1 MKKLLGEERVRMI
14 RGKLSMAVKLAAGVL
29 VFGAWLLM
37 IRSAAGTLSDTG
49 VRSLRYFT
57 VLSNFLCGIAA
68 LIHFFFLALRKT
80 APRWVLRLSYI
91 GTAAVG
97 VTLMVV
103 LLFLGPLYGYREMLK
118 GANLW
123 FHLLIPLLAILDHIL
138 LEPGER
144 PEFRDTFLCLIPAF
158 LYGVVYAVNIALNG
172 TGEWPNTNDWY
183 LFFRWGV
190 PVGIVIYAA
199 ILLLNWGIAL
209 TLRVLG
215 RKRAKQEA

>member
-1 MKKLLGEERVRMI
+1 MKE
-14 RGKLSMAVKLAAGVL
+14 KLSMAAKLATGVL

-57 VLSNFLCGIAA
+57 VLSNFLCAIAA
-68 LIHFFFLALRKT
+68 LIHFGFLAVRKS
-80 APRWVLRLSYI
+80 APRWVLRLSYA

-103 LLFLGPLYGYREMLK
+103 LLFLGPLYGYLAMLK

-144 PEFRDTFLCLIPAF
+144 PSFRDTFLCLVPVA
-158 LYGVVYAVNIALNG
+158 LYGAVYVGNLLVNG
-172 TGEWPNTNDWY
+172 VGEWPDTNDWY
-183 LFFRWGV
+183 LFTIWGTSV
-190 PVGIVIYAA
+190 AVCIAA
-199 ILLLNWGIAL
+199 GILLLAWGIAL
-209 TLRVLG
+209 ALRALG
-215 RKRAKQEA
+215 RARVKGERRTADISSGE

>member
-1 MKKLLGEERVRMI
+1 MK
-14 RGKLSMAVKLAAGVL
+14 RGKLSMTVKLATGVL

-68 LIHFFFLALRKT
+68 LIHFFFLAFRKS
-80 APRWVLRLSYI
+80 APRWARRLSYA

-103 LLFLGPLYGYREMLK
+103 LLFLGPLYSYPAMLK

-144 PEFRDTFLCLIPAF
+144 PSFRDTFLCLIPPF
-158 LYGVVYAVNIALNG
+158 LYGTGYAVNIAVNG
-172 TGEWPNTNDWY
+172 IGKWPDTNDWY

-190 PVGIVIYAA
+190 PVGIMIYAA
-199 ILLLNWGIAL
+199 ILLLAWGIAL
-209 TLRVLG
+209 TLRALG
-215 RKRAKQEA
+215 RKRAKREA

>member
-1 MKKLLGEERVRMI
+1 M
-14 RGKLSMAVKLAAGVL
+14 RGKLSVCVKLATGVL

-144 PEFRDTFLCLIPAF
+144 PSFRDTFLAVLPTV
-158 LYGVVYAVNIALNG
+158 LYGLGYIANLLVNG
-172 TGEWPNTNDWY
+172 VGQWPDTNDWY
-183 LFFRWGV
+183 LFTLWGT
-190 PVGIVIYAA
+190 PVAA
-199 ILLLNWGIAL
+199 CIFAGILLLNWGIAL
-209 TLRVLG
+209 ALRALG
-215 RKRAKQEA
+215 RARAKREA

>member
-1 MKKLLGEERVRMI
+1 MT
-14 RGKLSMAVKLAAGVL
+14 RGKLSMTVKLATGVL

-68 LIHFFFLALRKT
+68 FVHFFFLAFRKT
-80 APRWVLRLSYI
+80 APRWALRLSYA

-103 LLFLGPLYGYREMLK
+103 LLFLGPLYGYPAMLK

-144 PEFRDTFLCLIPAF
+144 PSFRETFLCLIPPF
-158 LYGVVYAVNIALNG
+158 LYGIGYAVNIAVNG
-172 TGEWPNTNDWY
+172 MGEWPDTNDWY

-190 PVGIVIYAA
+190 PVGIMIYAA
-199 ILLLNWGIAL
+199 ILLLAWGIAL
-209 TLRVLG
+209 TLRALG
-215 RKRAKQEA
+215 RKRAKREA

>member
-1 MKKLLGEERVRMI
+1 MENHEEGERVRIM
-14 RGKLSMAVKLAAGVL
+14 RKKLSMAAKLATGVL
-29 VFGAWLLM
+29 VLAAWLLM

-68 LIHFFFLALRKT
+68 LIHFVFLALRKT
-80 APRWVLRLSYI
+80 APSWVLRLSYA

-97 VTLMVV
+97 VTMMVV
-103 LLFLGPLYGYREMLK
+103 LLFLGPLYGYLAMLK

-144 PEFRDTFLCLIPAF
+144 PAFRDTFLCLIPPA
-158 LYGVVYAVNIALNG
+158 LYGAAYAVNIAVNG
-172 TGEWPNTNDWY
+172 IGEWPNTNDWY
-183 LFFRWGV
+183 LFFYWGV

-199 ILLLNWGIAL
+199 ILLLAWGIAL
-209 TLRVLG
+209 TLRALG
-215 RKRAKQEA
+215 KARARREA

>member
-1 MKKLLGEERVRMI
+1 MMRE
-14 RGKLSMAVKLAAGVL
+14 KLSMAAKLATGVL

-57 VLSNFLCGIAA
+57 VLSNFLCAIAA
-68 LIHFFFLALRKT
+68 LIHFYFLAVRKS
-80 APRWVLRLSYI
+80 APRWVLRLSYM

-103 LLFLGPLYGYREMLK
+103 LLFLGPLYGYIALLK

-144 PEFRDTFLCLIPAF
+144 PSFRDTFLCLIPVA
-158 LYGVVYAVNIALNG
+158 LYGLGYIANLLLNG
-172 TGEWPNTNDWY
+172 VGEWPDTNDWY
-183 LFFRWGV
+183 LFTLWGT
-190 PVGIVIYAA
+190 PVAA
-199 ILLLNWGIAL
+199 CIALGILLLAWGIAL
-209 TLRVLG
+209 ALRALG
-215 RKRAKQEA
+215 RARVKREA

>member
-1 MKKLLGEERVRMI
+1 MRR
-14 RGKLSMAVKLAAGVL
+14 KLSMVAKLATGVL
-29 VFGAWLLM
+29 VLLAWQLM

-57 VLSNFLCGIAA
+57 VLSNLLCGVAA
-68 LIHFFFLALRKT
+68 LIHFCFLAVRGD
-80 APRWVLRLSYI
+80 APRWVLRLSYV
-91 GTAAVG
+91 GAAAVG

-103 LLFLGPLYGYREMLK
+103 LLFLGPLYGYPAMLK

-144 PEFRDTFLCLIPAF
+144 PSLRETLLCLIPAF
-158 LYGVVYAVNIALNG
+158 LYGTGYAANIAVNGVGA
-172 TGEWPNTNDWY
+172 WPDTNDWY

-190 PVGIVIYAA
+190 PVGIVIYAV

-209 TLRVLG
+209 ALRALG
-215 RKRAKQEA
+215 WARARREASAGAA